1 MKTQKRPKIKA
12 LVIDI
17 ETSPIIAHVWSLFD
31 QNVGLNQIQQD
42 WHILSFAAKWLHGD
56 KIMYMDQRDE
66 KDISN
71 DKKLL
76 KAVWKL
82 LDEADIVI
90 GQNSKSFDIKKIN
103 ARFIIN
109 GMQPPSQYRQID
121 TKILAK
127 RSFAFTSNKLE
138 YMTDKLCTKHKKG
151 KHKQFHG
158 HQLWVEC
165 LKGNKKAWKE
175 MEEYNKLDVLSTEE
189 LFYKLEPW
197 GREINYQVYDE
208 GGEMSCVCG
217 DPDFIKNG
225 FYYTNTSKY
234 QKYRCRTC
242 GAEHRGK
249 DNLVPKDVRKKFK
262 GVVQK

>member
-1 MKTQKRPKIKA
+1 MIY
-12 LVIDI
+12 L
-17 ETSPIIAHVWSLFD
+17 
-31 QNVGLNQIQQD
+31 
-42 WHILSFAAKWLHGD
+42 
-56 KIMYMDQRDE
+56 DQRNE

-82 LDEADIVI
+82 LDEADLVI
-90 GQNSKSFDIKKIN
+90 GQNNKQFDIKKLN

-165 LKGNKKAWKE
+165 IKGNKKAWKE

-208 GGEMSCVCG
+208 EATETCMCG

-242 GAEHRGK
+242 GAESRGK
-249 DNLVPKDVRKKFK
+249 ENLVPQDVRKRLK
-262 GVVQK
+262 GGVTK